1 MGDFISFKKMITPT
15 IIRVIF
21 WIGIV
26 FAILAGL
33 GMIIGGISSDFGGG
47 GAVLAGLAWIV
58 FGPILVRIYCEILI
72 VIFSIHDRL
81 GEIRD
86 ALGNR

>member
-1 MGDFISFKKMITPT
+1 MGDFVSFKKMITPT
-15 IIRVIF
+15 IIQVIF
-21 WIGIV
+21 WIGV
-26 FAILAGL
+26 VLMILGGL
-33 GMIIGGISSDFGGG
+33 GMIIGGISSDYGGG
-47 GAVLAGLAWIV
+47 GAVLMGLGWII

-86 ALGNR
+86 GLGNR